1 MNYGAWDGLGSFAL
15 ATGIY
20 ATLGGSTDAAL
31 AAGRAD
37 AARIAAA
44 SARSIVGYEGWED
57 DPARVAAAATVK
69 SLSALIDTTGTRSG
83 SDAGATGVSARRS
96 FLGARELTERFRRR
110 FGETD
115 AQTAGSAQQRFRHHH
130 VGSLRNP
137 RPAGGGRPSPGTI
150 GDAQNPDDQ

>member
-1 MNYGAWDGLGSFAL
+1 MNDDVWDGLGSFAV

-20 ATLGGSTDAAL
+20 ARLDGSTDAEL

-37 AARIAAA
+37 TARIAAA
-44 SARSIVGYEGWED
+44 GARSMVGYEGWED

-69 SLSALIDTTGTRSG
+69 SLSALIDTTGAAAAPG
-83 SDAGATGVSARRS
+83 AGARTVSAR
-96 FLGARELTERFRRR
+96 LPLPETRELTERFRRR
-110 FGETD
+110 FGGTG

-137 RPAGGGRPSPGTI
+137 RTADAGRPFGTI
-150 GDAQNPDDQ
+150 GSAQNPADQ